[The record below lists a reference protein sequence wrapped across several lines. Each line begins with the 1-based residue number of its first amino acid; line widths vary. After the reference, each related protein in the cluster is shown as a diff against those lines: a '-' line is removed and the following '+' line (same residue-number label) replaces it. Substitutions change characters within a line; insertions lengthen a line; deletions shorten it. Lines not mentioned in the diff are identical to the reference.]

1 MKIEKYLMR
10 AIVFLVALFF
20 CGNINVKADSY
31 DGKILPSEYIK
42 GVYIMKEKAGTTQKS
57 YLTAQIIRRST
68 DNHFVYCVEPF
79 MSVDSSKN
87 YNITAQDYL
96 EILNL
101 SREQW
106 QKMSLYAYYG
116 YGYGNH
122 TQDKWWAVT
131 QLLIWRTVDSNSKF
145 YFTNTLNG
153 TKDDS
158 KFANEIAELES
169 LVNNHKIQPSFNIKS
184 RLNIGESITI
194 TDNNKVLN
202 NYSIVHSGN
211 ISVSRGENQLTIT
224 ANEVGDASITLEKK
238 SNLYDTDP
246 MLYYAT
252 SSQNVMSVG
261 NYDPIRM
268 KLNLNVT
275 GGKIRI
281 HKFDSGYGEINP
293 QSDIVLEGAI
303 YGLYDKNNNLLQKMI
318 TGSDGVAESDILALG
333 KYKIKELE
341 APKGYN
347 IDSVIYDIEI
357 TEDNLY
363 PDLNFY
369 DEIINRDIQ
378 IHKYYANKSTG
389 ILIPESDVIFQFFD
403 EDDLLIEQVITDED
417 GIATFNLPYGT
428 YKGKQLT
435 TTSGYEK
442 VQNFTITINENSPEI
457 IHLSFTNHPI
467 SAKIKLV
474 KKDYNSKKPILF
486 PGATFKIKDTDT
498 GLYVC
503 QNVTYPKKEKICEYI
518 TNEYG
523 ELITPEALVTGNYQ
537 IEEVLA
543 PKGYKLNKEVLS
555 FRIDDESNIINDSIY
570 GNYLELEF
578 FDSIIK
584 GEIIVEKTGEILK
597 VFEDGFKFDK
607 VSLSNVE
614 FSLYADE
621 DIKTLDGVIHYK
633 KGDLV
638 TTLNTNV
645 KGIAKFN
652 DLYLGK
658 YIVKETKTLNN
669 YVLDEKEHKVE
680 LVDNNSV
687 SIVSEK
693 IELTNEIKKGN
704 LLFTKTDLVTGEVI
718 PNTFVEIYTDA
729 DELIYTGLTDE
740 NGMVVI
746 NELPVGTYY
755 IIEKEPATGYVIT
768 EEKVFFE
775 IKENGEIVKAEMS
788 NKPIIGILEFTKVDF
803 STSEPLPNTLIEI
816 YKEDNTLIY
825 SGYTDQEGKIIID
838 ELRYGRYYILEKEA
852 PEGYEI
858 NSEKMYFEILHDG
871 EIVKATIK
879 DEKVK
884 VDVPDTF
891 AEDSYFI
898 EIISGV
904 LILMGIGGLLYVSKR
919 KAR

>member
-1 MKIEKYLMR
+1 MKMKKYLTR

-20 CGNINVKADSY
+20 CGNVKVKADSY

-42 GVYIMKEKAGTTQKS
+42 GVYIKKEKAGTTQKS

-202 NYSIVHSGN
+202 NYSIAHSEN
-211 ISVSRGENQLTIT
+211 ISVSRGENQFTIT
-224 ANEVGDASITLEKK
+224 ANEVGAASITLEKK

-293 QSDIVLEGAI
+293 QSDIVLEEAI

-347 IDSVIYDIEI
+347 IDPVIYDIEI

-442 VQNFTITINENSPEI
+442 VQDFTITINENSPEI

-543 PKGYKLNKEVLS
+543 PKGYKLNKEILS

-570 GNYLELEF
+570 GNYLELDF
-578 FDSIIK
+578 FDSLIK

-597 VFEDGFKFDK
+597 VVDDGFKFDK
-607 VSLSNVE
+607 ISLSNVE

-621 DIKTLDGVIHYK
+621 DIKTLDGIIHYK

-638 TTLNTNV
+638 ATLNTNV

-669 YVLDEKEHKVE
+669 YVLDEKEHKVD

-718 PNTFVEIYTDA
+718 PNTFIEIYTDA

-755 IIEKEPATGYVIT
+755 IIEKEPATGYIIT

-775 IKENGEIVKAEMS
+775 IKENKEIVKAEMT
-788 NKPIIGILEFTKVDF
+788 NKPIIGSLEFTKVDF

-816 YKEDNTLIY
+816 YKEDNTFIY
-825 SGYTDQEGKIIID
+825 SGYTDLEGKIIIN
-838 ELRYGRYYILEKEA
+838 ELRYGKYYILEKEA

-871 EIVKATIK
+871 EIVKATMK

-891 AEDSYFI
+891 AEDNYFI

-904 LILMGIGGLLYVSKR
+904 LILVGIGGLLYVSKR

>member
-1 MKIEKYLMR
+1 MKMKKYLTR

-31 DGKILPSEYIK
+31 EGKILPSEYIK

-87 YNITAQDYL
+87 YNITTQDYL

-169 LVNNHKIQPSFNIKS
+169 LVNKHKIQPSFNIKS

-293 QSDIVLEGAI
+293 QSDIVLEEAI

-347 IDSVIYDIEI
+347 IDPVIYDIEI

-442 VQNFTITINENSPEI
+442 VQDFTITINENSPEI

-543 PKGYKLNKEVLS
+543 PKGYKLNKEILS

-570 GNYLELEF
+570 GNYLELDF
-578 FDSIIK
+578 FDSLIK

-597 VFEDGFKFDK
+597 VVDDGFKFDK
-607 VSLSNVE
+607 ISLSNVE

-621 DIKTLDGVIHYK
+621 DIKTLDGIIHYK

-638 TTLNTNV
+638 ATLNTNV

-718 PNTFVEIYTDA
+718 PNTFIEIYTDA

-755 IIEKEPATGYVIT
+755 IIEKEPATGYIIT

-775 IKENGEIVKAEMS
+775 IKENKEIVKAEMT
-788 NKPIIGILEFTKVDF
+788 NKPIIGSLEFTKVDF

-825 SGYTDQEGKIIID
+825 SGYTDLEGKIIIN
-838 ELRYGRYYILEKEA
+838 ELRYGKYYILEKEA

-871 EIVKATIK
+871 EIVKATMK

-891 AEDSYFI
+891 AEDNYFI

-904 LILMGIGGLLYVSKR
+904 LILVGIGGLLYVSKR